1 MYGASQAGLT
11 CKESL
16 WAEWSSLIEVVAVIG
31 RGVMTRCLAGGWFQH
46 AAGSGARA
54 LFTTVHESD
63 ESALCRPRLLAAGSL
78 PRLPQTRKAC
88 ISRRDSGGLRS
99 PSHARHTDRALSA
112 PMPLQTAQAVPLL
125 QSLPSIQTDFVV

>member
-1 MYGASQAGLT
+1 MYGAIQTGLT
-11 CKESL
+11 FKESL
-16 WAEWSSLIEVVAVIG
+16 WADWSSLIEVVAVFG
-31 RGVMTRCLAGGWFQH
+31 LGVMTRYQAGGWFQH

-63 ESALCRPRLLAAGSL
+63 ESPLCRPRLLAAGSL

-125 QSLPSIQTDFVV
+125 